1 MPYKFKTTKHNT
13 MWAVQVSRKEKGQG
27 GSASPTWQTIVDDKG
42 PLVLR
47 TRKVARDISR
57 EFRNTNKNNRF
68 RIAKIVVP

>member
-13 MWAVQVSRKEKGQG
+13 MWAVQVGRKQKGEG
-27 GSASPTWQTIVDDKG
+27 GSTWQTIVDEKG

-47 TRKVARDISR
+47 TREVARNISR

-68 RIAKIVVP
+68 RVAKIVVP

>member
-13 MWAVQVSRKEKGQG
+13 MWAVQVSRKEQEGRG
-27 GSASPTWQTIVDDKG
+27 WQTIVDDKG

-57 EFRNTNKNNRF
+57 EFRNTNKANRF
-68 RIAKIVVP
+68 RVAKIVVP

>member
-13 MWAVQVSRKEKGQG
+13 MWAVQVSRKEKGQR
-27 GSASPTWQTIVDDKG
+27 GSTSWQTIVDETG

-57 EFRNTNKNNRF
+57 EFRNTNKSNRF
-68 RIAKIVVP
+68 RVAKIVVP

>member
-13 MWAVQVSRKEKGQG
+13 MWAVQVSRKQKGE
-27 GSASPTWQTIVDDKG
+27 GSTPAWQTIVDDKG

-57 EFRNTNKNNRF
+57 EFRNTNKGNRF
-68 RIAKIVVP
+68 RVAKITVP

>member
-27 GSASPTWQTIVDDKG
+27 GTPSPSCQTIVDDKG

-57 EFRNTNKNNRF
+57 EFRNMNKGNRF
-68 RIAKIVVP
+68 RVAKIVVP

>member
-13 MWAVQVSRKEKGQG
+13 MWAVQVSRKQKGE
-27 GSASPTWQTIVDDKG
+27 GSTPVWQTIVDEKG

-47 TRKVARDISR
+47 TRKVAREISR
-57 EFRNTNKNNRF
+57 EFRNTNKGNRF